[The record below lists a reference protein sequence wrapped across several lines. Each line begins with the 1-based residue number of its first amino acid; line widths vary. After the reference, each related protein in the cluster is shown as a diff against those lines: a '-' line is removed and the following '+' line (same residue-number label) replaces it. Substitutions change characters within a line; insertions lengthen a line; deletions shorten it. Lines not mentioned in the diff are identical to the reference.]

1 MKKSFFSRLV
11 SLISVMVIGGCLL
24 YAANPDIVRELL
36 SSDILRFL
44 NVGMGISESETEIV
58 ETDGGYMA
66 SGRTIQIHE
75 DDGILVSKESVDESI
90 SAVDVSVKYGKLT
103 EDEKRLLQNRLTDAY
118 AYNQLTKEEQNV
130 YLEILFSLLEFE
142 ENVELSSLDNNV
154 ISRIFQCVLNDHPEI
169 FYVSGY
175 SYTQYTLADI
185 PKKLTFTGTYNM
197 DREEVDKKQI
207 LIKNY
212 VNRCLAGIP
221 EDADEYE
228 KVKYIYE
235 YLIENTEYDASVKD
249 NQNICSVFTDGRSV
263 CQGYAKATQ
272 YLLQQAGICAEL
284 VLGRVSSGEGHAWNL
299 VKIDGN
305 WYYVDTTWGDASYRT
320 ENGEEVF
327 PEQKVPAINYD
338 YLCVT
343 TAQID
348 VTHIIDNIVE
358 MPQCTSMEANYYV
371 REGLYFTEVDEE
383 KLTQIFNDGY
393 DKGSAYVTLK
403 CASKEVYDEM
413 YEKLINNQEIFH
425 YLDCPEGIV
434 SYTDSDEQYSMS
446 FWL

>member
-1 MKKSFFSRLV
+1 
-11 SLISVMVIGGCLL
+11 MVVGGCLL
-24 YAANPDIVRELL
+24 YAADPDIVQEIL
-36 SSDILRFL
+36 SSDVLGFL
-44 NVGMGISESETEIV
+44 NAETGVSESETEIV

-66 SGRTIQIHE
+66 SGRTVQIHE
-75 DDGILVSKESVDESI
+75 DEGILVAKES
-90 SAVDVSVKYGKLT
+90 A
-103 EDEKRLLQNRLTDAY
+103 DEKFYLQEKLADAY
-118 AYNQLTKEEQNV
+118 AYNQLTKEGQNV

-142 ENVELSSLDNNV
+142 ENVELSSLDNSEV
-154 ISRIFQCVLNDHPEI
+154 SHIFQCVLNDHPEI

-185 PKKLTFTGTYNM
+185 PKKLTFTGTYSM
-197 DREEVDKKQI
+197 DKEEVEKKQA

-212 VNRCLAGIP
+212 VNQCLAGIP
-221 EDADEYE
+221 EGADEYE

-235 YLIENTEYDASVKD
+235 YLIEHTEYDASVKD

-272 YLLQQAGICAEL
+272 YLLQQAGMCAEL

-320 ENGEEVF
+320 ESGEEVF

-343 TAQID
+343 TDQIAA
-348 VTHIIDNIVE
+348 THIIDNVVE
-358 MPQCTSMEANYYV
+358 LPQCTSMDANYYV

-383 KLTQIFNDGY
+383 KLAGIFNDGY

-413 YEKLINNQEIFH
+413 YEKLINNQEIFN